1 MADDPAAQQEADTE
15 PETGVAVDPVQARVN
30 PLYFLIVFVP
40 LGIYGMFE
48 IISLSLVSSR
58 ISMGAEALD
67 DGRDALEIA
76 GRMPFVGA
84 VWLYAL
90 SVLLVFSVVLA
101 DLARPL
107 DWLTR
112 VLAVGVVAL
121 PIVPLWQSVV
131 KHQQQP
137 EMTRSYHQLGRD
149 LFEAALARG
158 DLAACS
164 GADQRWFL
172 WQCTE
177 APLVMVLR
185 NMLDLMNLIS
195 ALGIGL
201 LIAGMILSLSC
212 SRAHKALASDEKAF
226 ELARGQREMRKYLY
240 LSGLQLTIGMF
251 VTLSW
256 MRWPQQMLADG
267 WREQYELIV
276 NGYAVFSGVFYSL
289 LILGFYVPVALIH
302 EARARA
308 LADSVVRDAAPDG
321 KLGRIRRIDA
331 WKESHGL
338 AHGRLHSLREGLAVA
353 APILAALAG
362 TFSPLGG

>member
-1 MADDPAAQQEADTE
+1 MTDQATDMEDGECGIPARA
-15 PETGVAVDPVQARVN
+15 DPVRAGVN

-48 IISLSLVSSR
+48 IISLTLVSSR
-58 ISMGAEALD
+58 ISLGAEALD
-67 DGRDALEIA
+67 PAREALEIA

-90 SVLLVFSVVLA
+90 SVILVFTVVLS

-112 VLAVGVVAL
+112 ALAVAVVAV
-121 PIVPLWQSVV
+121 PVVPLWQSVV

-149 LFEAALARG
+149 MFEAALARG

-164 GADQRWFL
+164 GADQSWFL
-172 WQCTE
+172 WSCTE

-185 NMLDLMNLIS
+185 NLLDLMNLIS

-201 LIAGMILSLSC
+201 LIAGMILTLSC
-212 SRAHKALASDEKAF
+212 SRTHKDLRPEEKAF
-226 ELARGQREMRKYLY
+226 ELAQGQREMRKYLY

-251 VTLSW
+251 VTLTW
-256 MRWPQQMLADG
+256 MRWPQQMLEDG
-267 WREQYELIV
+267 WRAQYELIV

-308 LADSVVRDAAPDG
+308 LADAVIRDAAPDG
-321 KLGRIRRIDA
+321 KLGRIRQIDS
-331 WKESHGL
+331 WKEAQGL
-338 AHGRLHSLREGLAVA
+338 SHGRLQSLREGLAVA